1 MTCLTKSLFLR
12 DYWTK
17 SGGVFAGIWM
27 QIISSRLSFV
37 ILTHFQINLQFW
49 KILLKVR
56 SYFFLTIGSIDQ
68 FGFKSMASA
77 IPGGLPRQTKDD
89 AMPQAYT
96 CSWTKAV
103 HSLKYS
109 SFVMLLE
116 APQIWR
122 MKRYNVLETELVYK
136 SDSETKCRQNTVVK
150 EYSINCISHEHD
162 SLFMFYCNSF
172 PEKLWRLET
181 LSWLVWTF
189 ARGLR
194 E

>member
-1 MTCLTKSLFLR
+1 MHWIGWEICKVFMFYCFVFLLCTCPKHSSGCLSSKGPRTWEWNIKYMMKRKWQMVRNCCISKGMW
-12 DYWTK
+12 DY
-17 SGGVFAGIWM
+17 SAVFYTW
-27 QIISSRLSFV
+27 LS
-37 ILTHFQINLQFW
+37 NLM
-49 KILLKVR
+49 V
-56 SYFFLTIGSIDQ
+56 TIDQ

-122 MKRYNVLETELVYK
+122 MKRYNVLETELVYTAGCHTGHLAAA
-136 SDSETKCRQNTVVK
+136 EV
-150 EYSINCISHEHD
+150 SHWCVTIRWIH
-162 SLFMFYCNSF
+162 NS
-172 PEKLWRLET
+172 
-181 LSWLVWTF
+181 
-189 ARGLR
+189 
-194 E
+194 